1 MIYVEVVL
9 RMWSK
14 VGVIVFFSFCDVIV
28 MVFLWNINCVGVD
41 LVRLVDVNG
50 VVWFI
55 VLWI

>member
-14 VGVIVFFSFCDVIV
+14 VGVIVFFSFCVVIV

-41 LVRLVDVNG
+41 WVRLVDVNG